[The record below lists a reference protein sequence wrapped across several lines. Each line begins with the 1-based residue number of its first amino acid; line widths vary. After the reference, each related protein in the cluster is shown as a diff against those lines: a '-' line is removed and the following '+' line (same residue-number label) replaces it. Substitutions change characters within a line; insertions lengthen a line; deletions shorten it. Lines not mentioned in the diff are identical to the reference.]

1 MIDRC
6 ATTGKMVAVC
16 LCSVLLIA
24 CAPTVLQSFC
34 PDTSQRTGDSF
45 NGPDGGHRSLLNYY
59 DEMSRSSEQ
68 ALQTEHR
75 LLLSRKTTERG
86 SRDQLRLAVVLSRTG
101 TPLSDD
107 QHAQLLIEDYLES
120 GIEGYKEDKAFA
132 EILLDILEERRRYG
146 RSKNKIKEALNEE
159 RELRKGLKEKSDQ
172 LEVEIVQLKAQLDQL
187 KAIEED
193 ITESEQSIVAPL
205 PENEPNGN
213 ETKSS
218 SGRRR

>member
-34 PDTSQRTGDSF
+34 PDTSLRTGDSF
-45 NGPDGGHRSLLNYY
+45 NGPDGGNRSLLNYY
-59 DEMSRSSEQ
+59 DEIGRSSEQ

-75 LLLSRKTTERG
+75 LLLSRKTTEPG

-107 QHAQLLIEDYLES
+107 QHAELLIEDYLES
-120 GIEGYKEDKAFA
+120 SIEGYEEDKAFA
-132 EILLDILEERRRYG
+132 QILLDILEERRRYG
-146 RSKNKIKEALNEE
+146 RSRNKIKEALNEE

-172 LEVEIVQLKAQLDQL
+172 LEVKIVQLKAQLDQL
-187 KAIEED
+187 KAIEDD

-205 PENEPNGN
+205 PENEPNDN